1 VLAKHHERWYYTHER
16 TCNSFLVVFQINSLP
31 FSSGFLAIDLPATLL
46 SDNQSFSFNIPPITR
61 TQSQGPCN
69 VSLEL
74 DVNGVRQKY
83 LLGTF
88 QARPPIKGIDG
99 LGPAFKT
106 AFDQASLIVPIVL
119 CGILGWGNASISN
132 FFMRA
137 VTFILS
143 VLLIIPITGV
153 KLTNAGYDIRN
164 FAQLSDPTFSISF
177 NQVAFVVVYTV
188 LFVIL
193 LMQLKN
199 LFLSLPSSRLQQVS
213 KRLFFHHERETTQLS
228 YVKMLLK
235 DFRWAHHTPR
245 AFAAPR
251 NCASEF
257 SYIKEAKRMFAGIH
271 SNSDAF
277 YFPLRLQAAL
287 LISTIAMIPLV
298 LVLLQA
304 AYNIRLQALQPI
316 MPFFQQIFA
325 FLGQAEKDSWIIKQ
339 QPLSQTSIIETR
351 AFSLFSR
358 ISDLADQFIYAA
370 QTSSYVGIAFGLLR
384 FLTGQVTL
392 LLTSRSNLLA
402 LRKGNFKIDPN
413 LSDYSAFS
421 FVGNQIACSLLGF
434 VTVTLVVTV
443 AFFALMFGNVRE
455 MILASVLSALPVII
469 FSVLT
474 AIMT

>member
-1 VLAKHHERWYYTHER
+1 
-16 TCNSFLVVFQINSLP
+16 
-31 FSSGFLAIDLPATLL
+31 
-46 SDNQSFSFNIPPITR
+46 
-61 TQSQGPCN
+61 
-69 VSLEL
+69 
-74 DVNGVRQKY
+74 
-83 LLGTF
+83 
-88 QARPPIKGIDG
+88 
-99 LGPAFKT
+99 
-106 AFDQASLIVPIVL
+106 
-119 CGILGWGNASISN
+119 
-132 FFMRA
+132 
-137 VTFILS
+137 
-143 VLLIIPITGV
+143 
-153 KLTNAGYDIRN
+153 
-164 FAQLSDPTFSISF
+164 
-177 NQVAFVVVYTV
+177 
-188 LFVIL
+188 
-193 LMQLKN
+193 
-199 LFLSLPSSRLQQVS
+199 
-213 KRLFFHHERETTQLS
+213 
-228 YVKMLLK
+228 
-235 DFRWAHHTPR
+235 
-245 AFAAPR
+245 
-251 NCASEF
+251 
-257 SYIKEAKRMFAGIH
+257 MFAGIH